1 MNPSKDCIPPFSMPD
16 EPQSHDDKKDNK
28 MPEDSFLDD
37 VMYVAK
43 EALSPTADPKNDPV
57 PGEEK

>member
-1 MNPSKDCIPPFSMPD
+1 MSD
-16 EPQSHDDKKDNK
+16 EQNQQASEDSK

-37 VMYVAK
+37 VLYVAK
-43 EALSPTADPKNDPV
+43 ETLAPNADPKNDPV